1 MLYASVCLS
10 GGLSACVCLS
20 VCVSVSVRR
29 SVCVC
34 LCACLTISLFACVCL
49 SDGLSVCVCLPVC
62 RCACVGLF
70 FSLFARVR
78 LLVCRPDCVCL
89 SVRVCVRARARA
101 CMSDGQSASV
111 CDGWRFT
118 RYKDFVNVI
127 IIIIIIPRASRLSAC
142 LPVILEC
149 ELTLSLSTI
158 THSLGQF
165 PSKNSPEKR
174 LS

>member
-1 MLYASVCLS
+1 MSACLTVCLRVFVCLS
-10 GGLSACVCLS
+10 AGVLAWVYFLVCLR
-20 VCVSVSVRR
+20 VSVRQ
-29 SVCVC
+29 SVC
-34 LCACLTISLFACVCL
+34 A
-49 SDGLSVCVCLPVC
+49 
-62 RCACVGLF
+62 
-70 FSLFARVR
+70 
-78 LLVCRPDCVCL
+78 
-89 SVRVCVRARARA
+89 RARAR
-101 CMSDGQSASV
+101 MSDGQSASV

-118 RYKDFVNVI
+118 RYKDFVNII